1 MKLSDA
7 VKILTDAG
15 VESPRHDAREIF
27 MRLGGIP
34 LQSLIVCD
42 VELSDTEISDA
53 IARRAKR
60 EPLQYIIGEVD
71 FYREK
76 YKVSPDCLI
85 PREDTEIL
93 VDLAVKNIPEGKSF
107 LDLCTGSGCIAVS
120 TLKNTRGT
128 HAVAV
133 DLSESALSLAR
144 YNAEK
149 NGVCDRV
156 KFLCADALSDAV
168 DGRFYAVLSNPPYVT
183 EEAYKGLQPEI
194 YFEPKMAFVG
204 GETGLDFYHRILA
217 LYKDKIEE
225 DGFFAFEIG
234 YDQAEKITQ
243 IAKELGMNTEIIKDL
258 SSNDRVAVIRRA

>member
-34 LQSLIVCD
+34 LQSLIACD

-53 IARRAKR
+53 IARRARR

-93 VDLAVKNIPEGKSF
+93 VDLAVKNIPEGKRF

-204 GETGLDFYHRILA
+204 GADGGDFYRKMIP
-217 LYKDKIEE
+217 LYKNNLE
-225 DGFFAFEIG
+225 DGGFLAFEIG
-234 YDQAEKITQ
+234 YDQG
-243 IAKELGMNTEIIKDL
+243 ELLTNLGEENAMSVEIIKDY
-258 SSNDRVAVIRRA
+258 SGNDRVAILKKA